1 MLLCIEIG
9 NTNIVLG
16 VFEDN
21 KLTHSFRIASNILET
36 VDEYGV
42 KIIEILRVFNLDYKK
57 IEGVVISSVVPGL
70 DTTFEKMIF
79 KYFNATP
86 LFVSP
91 GVKTSIKIKI
101 DNPKQLGADIL
112 VGAVASYYKYGAPAI
127 IIDMGTA
134 ITFAYVNENRELLG
148 GIITP
153 GIKVSFSSLVS
164 KTSRL
169 EEVKIGAP
177 LKVMGKDTVSAIQS
191 GMIYG
196 TASMIDGMIRKIKKE
211 MESKINPVVVL
222 TGGESNIIK
231 DYLDEK
237 VIVDDNL
244 LLEGLKIIYQ
254 KNHNIEW
261 KYHPNHI
268 LKWVIFML
276 NDKGPLMFIN
286 TVNTQVNEVPHQK
299 IYDSR
304 YPKVKENPSLSGL
317 SFLEERKLKNIL
329 EMYEKNRPVLCNII
343 CEETE
348 LVGIPFKKDD
358 VYLFVKTSEEKVE
371 RVMLNKITDIVIIK
385 F

>member
-254 KNHNIEW
+254 KNHNIE
-261 KYHPNHI
+261 
-268 LKWVIFML
+268 
-276 NDKGPLMFIN
+276 
-286 TVNTQVNEVPHQK
+286 
-299 IYDSR
+299 
-304 YPKVKENPSLSGL
+304 
-317 SFLEERKLKNIL
+317 
-329 EMYEKNRPVLCNII
+329 
-343 CEETE
+343 
-348 LVGIPFKKDD
+348 
-358 VYLFVKTSEEKVE
+358 
-371 RVMLNKITDIVIIK
+371 
-385 F
+385 